1 MADTEN
7 GPQTLA
13 TLTDEATKAIT
24 RRVLWKLD
32 IHVLPPLALLWLA
45 NFLDR
50 TNIGNANIAGLP
62 QDLHLHGT
70 QFNTAL
76 SVFYVSY
83 ILVEL
88 PSNWILKKMKA
99 SRWLPIL
106 VAVWGIVTTLS
117 GLVEGFSGLIAIRF
131 FLGFCEGGLLPGIT
145 LYLSTLYKRHELQQ
159 RIGIFYA
166 SASLSG
172 AFGGSS
178 STYQNESV
186 VRDGY
191 NQTGLL
197 ASAILK
203 MQGIAGLAGWRW
215 IFILEGIATI
225 IIAIISAIFLPA
237 DIKSASFFTSEE
249 REFALHRYRSD
260 AAGTTT
266 PLPVASQLI
275 TGSIDVLGKDTK
287 LKAETSV
294 TQDVPQIAFQED
306 EEFEW
311 GEVVRGIRDPQVW
324 MTSISY
330 LGYDSCL
337 YSFSLF
343 LPTIVAGLG
352 YSGEEA
358 QLHTVPPYVPATFLT
373 VVVAVASDRLKWR
386 GPFILICLPLAAIGY
401 IIAIAAQNNTQR
413 YVAVFLIATGI
424 YPCGPCILSILPN
437 NNAGHYKKATTVA
450 LQLAIANTG

>member
-172 AFGGSS
+172 AFGG
-178 STYQNESV
+178 
-186 VRDGY
+186 
-191 NQTGLL
+191 LL

-311 GEVVRGIRDPQVW
+311 GEVVRGR
-324 MTSISY
+324 Y
-330 LGYDSCL
+330 
-337 YSFSLF
+337 F
-343 LPTIVAGLG
+343 L
-352 YSGEEA
+352 
-358 QLHTVPPYVPATFLT
+358 
-373 VVVAVASDRLKWR
+373 
-386 GPFILICLPLAAIGY
+386 LP
-401 IIAIAAQNNTQR
+401 
-413 YVAVFLIATGI
+413 
-424 YPCGPCILSILPN
+424 
-437 NNAGHYKKATTVA
+437 H
-450 LQLAIANTG
+450 